1 MANPLTLKMVT
12 PESVALETT
21 AESVILPA
29 LDGEMGVLPGH
40 EPFMAQLDAGEI
52 RVTTGGTLKSY
63 AVSGGFAEILNNTI
77 SVFAETA
84 EMSDEINE
92 ERAKQSLDR
101 AQAEAKSGDEKGDL
115 TLAQAEAALKRAR
128 VRLRVAKYRKRKGHA
143 SMPVPESDL

>member
-12 PESVALETT
+12 PENVALETS
-21 AESVILPA
+21 AESVVLPA
-29 LDGEMGVLPGH
+29 IDGEMGVLPGH

-52 RVTTGGTLKSY
+52 RVTAGGTLKSY

-84 EMSDEINE
+84 EMADEIDE

-101 AQAEAKSGDEKGDL
+101 AQAEAKSGDGQGTL
-115 TLAQAEAALKRAR
+115 TLAEAESALKRAR
-128 VRLRVAKYRKRKGHA
+128 VRLRVAKYRKRGGQ
-143 SMPVPESDL
+143 SSRSVPESDL